1 MSKVIVVDDHALM
14 RAGLC
19 NLLRGLDGIEV
30 CGEGATMR
38 DAVALAR
45 AHRPDL
51 AILDFSLRDGDGVK
65 AAAAIRAAGI
75 RTIVLLVTMYSEPFV
90 LAAAAREPSIR
101 GYVLKAD
108 AFEDLAK
115 AIQTTLRGGRFV
127 SPVLA
132 GELGLMADDPYKNA
146 LSQREIEVLSL
157 VAGGASNAAIAKR
170 LGITV
175 KTVEAHRKHIRDKI
189 GARNTAE
196 MVRYALRAGLAQS

>member
-1 MSKVIVVDDHALM
+1 MSKVVVIDDHALM

-19 NLLRGLDGIEV
+19 NLLRGIDGIEV
-30 CGEGATMR
+30 CGEGSTLG

-51 AILDFSLRDGDGVK
+51 TILDFSLRDGDGVK

-75 RTIVLLVTMYSEPFV
+75 RTVVLLVTMYSEPFV
-90 LAAAAREPSIR
+90 LAAARREPSIR

-127 SPVLA
+127 SPMLA
-132 GELGLMADDPYKNA
+132 GELGLMADDPQLGE
-146 LSQREIEVLSL
+146 LSRREIDVLSL
-157 VAGGASNAAIAKR
+157 VAGGDSNAAIAKR

-175 KTVEAHRKHIRDKI
+175 KTVEAHRKHIRTKI
-189 GARNTAE
+189 GAKNTID
-196 MVRYALRAGLAQS
+196 MVRYAFRAGLIQG